1 MAFVPG
7 IPDCDIVPTMRPGH
21 LQHAKAT
28 VFEYLH
34 AIGFYGDL
42 AVGFTCPGFEQLFR
56 FGISYDNNVQGLRG
70 PEIADG
76 HLM

>member
-1 MAFVPG
+1 
-7 IPDCDIVPTMRPGH
+7 MRPGH
-21 LQHAKAT
+21 LQHAEAA

-42 AVGFTCPGFEQLFR
+42 AVGFTSPGLQLLFCV
-56 FGISYDNNVQGLRG
+56 FISHDHYVHGLGG